1 MEDSLEEEGL
11 LFEEKAKGL
20 TLVANTADSVAAAD
34 AGNGNGGGIVV
45 VVVDTNDAVVA
56 LVVVECC

>member
-11 LFEEKAKGL
+11 FEGKAKGL

-45 VVVDTNDAVVA
+45 VVDTNDAVVA